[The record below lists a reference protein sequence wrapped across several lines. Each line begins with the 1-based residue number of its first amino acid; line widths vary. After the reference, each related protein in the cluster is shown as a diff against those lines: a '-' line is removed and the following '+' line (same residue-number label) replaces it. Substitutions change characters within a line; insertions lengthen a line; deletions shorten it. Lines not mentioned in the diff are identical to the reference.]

1 MNRVERV
8 VVLERYKVDLTF
20 SDGTRGVVDLSGLVG
35 RGVFAAWKD
44 YALFRRVA
52 IGKDGDLVWP
62 GGVDLCPDSLY
73 LKLTGKN
80 PDEAFPN
87 LNNELAHA

>member
-1 MNRVERV
+1 MNKAKQV
-8 VVLERYKVDLTF
+8 VVLDHYQLDLTF
-20 SDGTRGVVDLSGLVG
+20 TDGTHGVVDLSSLAG